1 VNYLTEGNQTNVR
14 AEGPGTPARTS
25 ADGLLLPVSGGS
37 VAFSAADG
45 ALVARV
51 LMAAGVTGI
60 RTTNGR
66 GVNGDAY
73 LAYINQVS
81 KTAGDAA
88 VASWLAG
95 H

>member
-1 VNYLTEGNQTNVR
+1 MNYLTEGNSTNVR
-14 AEGPGTPARTS
+14 GEGPGVPARTS
-25 ADGLLLPVSGGS
+25 ADGLLLPASGGS

-45 ALVARV
+45 ATIARV
-51 LMAAGVTGI
+51 LKAAGVTGI
-60 RTTNGR
+60 LATNGR
-66 GVNGDAY
+66 GANADAY

-81 KTAGDAA
+81 KTAADAA